1 MKIIFIII
9 NIIFNIND
17 RIGYH
22 RKRKK
27 KGTLRITLGSGTLDL
42 RLYNVCTIKIHLD
55 KKKISK

>member
-1 MKIIFIII
+1 MQIFVII
-9 NIIFNIND
+9 NIILNIND

-22 RKRKK
+22 RKGKK

-55 KKKISK
+55 KKK